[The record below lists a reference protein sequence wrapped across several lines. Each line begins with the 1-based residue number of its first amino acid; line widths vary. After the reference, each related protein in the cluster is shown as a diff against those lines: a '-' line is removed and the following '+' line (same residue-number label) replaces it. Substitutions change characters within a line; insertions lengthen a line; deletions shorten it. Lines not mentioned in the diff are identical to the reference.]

1 MSLFSF
7 SFYQRVFRVC
17 AGLSFALIAF
27 TANADIAVWE
37 FNDSANRGL
46 TRISNSVSD
55 VSFDTGAS
63 GVRTN
68 GEGVLEIRRPLGT
81 SVTSNAELEPIRSG
95 KVWMQL
101 DIAGWDLYGEP
112 TEELSFGF
120 SEESNL
126 NEAVA
131 VLEWKR
137 LNPSNVW
144 FFGRAEGT
152 GSTDAAIDEFLPRNH
167 PESLTYVLECDLDLY
182 TYEIYKKE
190 ESGPWL
196 SVGRGAIAEGA
207 EIHYFGI

>member
-1 MSLFSF
+1 MVKVFSKSVGRSERVLPATPSLSRFVREKFGCS
-7 SFYQRVFRVC
+7 S
-17 AGLSFALIAF
+17 
-27 TANADIAVWE
+27 
-37 FNDSANRGL
+37 
-46 TRISNSVSD
+46 ISPD
-55 VSFDTGAS
+55 G
-63 GVRTN
+63 
-68 GEGVLEIRRPLGT
+68 
-81 SVTSNAELEPIRSG
+81 
-95 KVWMQL
+95 
-101 DIAGWDLYGEP
+101 DLYGEP

-152 GSTDAAIDEFLPRNH
+152 GSTDAAIEEFLPRNH

-207 EIHYFGI
+207 EIP